1 MRLTF
6 LWIVL
11 TTIMNFLSTWYKY
24 PWFLATP
31 GGWHLLFWVKKL
43 DEWIDCHHVWYRHS
57 CSLDQLILLYTSW
70 NCRFSRLWTCVEDR
84 GTPDCSYI
92 GLEWVLFS
100 VWTTYHFPQW
110 VQVWPA
116 VFVLLGTL
124 FRSVCERYCTWH
136 VGWFR
141 VMWVFVL
148 FMCRAYR
155 FVLMSYNVICLYI
168 QRAEIAWLFFCFFCF
183 FVYHIQSHSHCVWNG
198 FQHML
203 LHHACFVSVWLPGAS
218 EKVHYYLFCECLLD
232 WNCNLQP
239 PTWAINSLRNAL
251 SAL

>member
-57 CSLDQLILLYTSW
+57 CSLDQLILLCTSW

-100 VWTTYHFPQW
+100 VWTTYNFPQW

-168 QRAEIAWLFFCFFCF
+168 QRAEIAWLFFLFFCL
-183 FVYHIQSHSHCVWNG
+183 SHSVTFTLCLKWVSTYVITPR
-198 FQHML
+198 ML
-203 LHHACFVSVWLPGAS
+203 
-218 EKVHYYLFCECLLD
+218 CECVITRGIRESSLLSFL
-232 WNCNLQP
+232 WASAGLKLQP
-239 PTWAINSLRNAL
+239 PASNL
-251 SAL
+251 SH